1 MNECYDAIIQKESRN
16 PIIIDYK
23 LKLLSPD
30 YIVVLKKRILNQKFE
45 LKLYDDLDCVYNEK
59 FKGNMVSVDSE
70 SQLGLPKGGAV
81 NEDGT
86 MS

>member
-1 MNECYDAIIQKESRN
+1 M
-16 PIIIDYK
+16 
-23 LKLLSPD
+23 LSPD

-70 SQLGLPKGGAV
+70 SQLGLPIGGAL